1 MNKTGYQVAGDV
13 YQFVRGSALAEAV
26 NGGVY
31 HAGTRPRDS
40 RKEDIVI
47 GFVAGA
53 PADLQELVVNVN
65 VFVPDVDPWNNGVL
79 TPNVARLT
87 ELEGIAAEWAN
98 SLTVATTGGNYKVSL
113 YDNIHTSEA
122 REMHEHFVNV
132 PLRLEYW
139 SNYE

>member
-13 YQFVRGSALAEAV
+13 YQFVRGSALANAV

-79 TPNVARLT
+79 TPDVARLT
-87 ELEGIAAEWAN
+87 ELEGIAAEWAQ
-98 SLTVATTGGNYKVSL
+98 SLTVADRMVELIPGVVEDVRNMFRKPGEGADLS
-113 YDNIHTSEA
+113 
-122 REMHEHFVNV
+122 
-132 PLRLEYW
+132 
-139 SNYE
+139 

>member
-13 YQFVRGSALAEAV
+13 YQFVRGSALANAV

-40 RKEDIVI
+40 HKEDIVI

-87 ELEGIAAEWAN
+87 ELEGIAAEWAE
-98 SLTVATTGGNYKVSL
+98 SLTVATTEGNYQVSL
-113 YDNIHTSEA
+113 YDNIHSGEA
-122 REMHEHFVNV
+122 TGIGQHYVNIQ
-132 PLRLEYW
+132 LRLRYW